1 MDGAARGASRRT
13 SVEVD
18 GPSRGPRDRGAQR
31 QTKRGAGDLNAWRK
45 GFEAEG
51 AAKLRSRS
59 GGGLRHASGGGS
71 GAEAKGRNRRSIGKK
86 NGDVKCN

>member
-1 MDGAARGASRRT
+1 M
-13 SVEVD
+13 EVD

-31 QTKRGAGDLNAWRK
+31 QTKRGAGDLNTWRK

-59 GGGLRHASGGGS
+59 GEGASTRRWRRKRRGGG
-71 GAEAKGRNRRSIGKK
+71 GPQQEEHREEEW
-86 NGDVKCN
+86 